1 MVVKI
6 LSDLG
11 ERAAIQRIAA
21 VLTKRTNSSGIG
33 DDCAAIDIGKEY
45 LLATTDMIYQRTHIP
60 AQMTPYEMGWFLV
73 AINLSDIAAKG
84 GTPLGLVLSFGL
96 PKKTT
101 ELFLKELTK
110 GADACA
116 VTFGTTIVGGDTKE
130 TNEITLCGAA
140 FGTVKKN
147 EFMSRTG
154 ARPGDVVAVTGT
166 LGRAATGY
174 YALKHHSL
182 KKKLSKAL
190 LEPIPK
196 LKEGRLLA
204 QQRLVTSS
212 MDLSDGL
219 SASLYQLQE
228 LNNVGFEIKKNALP
242 LASELYELCSKNH
255 GIDPHSLALHFGG
268 DYELLITI
276 PHKRFE
282 QTKKML
288 KKHDVDLNAI
298 GLVTKKKDIIL
309 VDNKNKRILENKG
322 YEHFKKHNFFDKKS
336 GKDCSTKVLKG

>member
-1 MVVKI
+1 MKI

-11 ERAAIQRIAA
+11 ERTAIQRIAA
-21 VLTKRTNSSGIG
+21 ALTKRTNSSGIG

-60 AQMTPYEMGWFLV
+60 ARMTPYEMGWFLV

-130 TNEITLCGAA
+130 TNEITLCGTA

-154 ARPGDVVAVTGT
+154 ACTGDVVAVTGT
-166 LGRAATGY
+166 LGRAGAGY
-174 YALKHHSL
+174 YALKHHIL
-182 KKKLSKAL
+182 EKRLSKAL
-190 LEPIPK
+190 LEPVPK

-204 QQRLVTSS
+204 QGHLVTSS

-242 LASELYELCSKNH
+242 LASELCELCSKNH
-255 GIDPHSLALHFGG
+255 SIDPYSLALHFGG

-276 PHKRFE
+276 PHERFE

-288 KKHDVDLNAI
+288 KTHGVDLTAI
-298 GLVTKKKDIIL
+298 GIVTKKKDIIL
-309 VDNKNKRILENKG
+309 VDNKTKRILENKG
-322 YEHFKKHNFFDKKS
+322 YEHFKKHNF
-336 GKDCSTKVLKG
+336 

>member
-1 MVVKI
+1 MIVKI

-11 ERAAIQRIAA
+11 ERTAIQRIAA
-21 VLTKRTNSSGIG
+21 VLTKGTNGSGIG
-33 DDCAAIDIGKEY
+33 DDCAAIDMGKEY
-45 LLATTDMIYQRTHIP
+45 LLITTDMMSQRTHIP
-60 AQMTPYEMGWFLV
+60 AQMTPYQMGWFLV
-73 AINLSDIAAKG
+73 AISLSDIAAKG

-116 VTFGTTIVGGDTKE
+116 VIFGTTIVGGDTKE
-130 TNEITLCGAA
+130 TQEITLCGTA
-140 FGTVKKN
+140 FGTVKKD

-154 ARPGDVVAVTGT
+154 AHPGDVIAVTGT
-166 LGRAATGY
+166 LGKAGAGY
-174 YALKHHSL
+174 YSL
-182 KKKLSKAL
+182 KYHILEKKLSKAL
-190 LEPIPK
+190 LEPDPK

-228 LNNVGFEIKKNALP
+228 MNDVGFEIKKNVLP
-242 LASELYELCSKNH
+242 LASELSMLCRKKH
-255 GIDPHSLALHFGG
+255 GIDPYSLALHFGG
-268 DYELLITI
+268 DYELLVTI
-276 PHKRFE
+276 PHERFE

-288 KKHDVDLNAI
+288 KKHGVNLTAI
-298 GLVTKKKDIIL
+298 GIVTKKKDIVLI
-309 VDNKNKRILENKG
+309 DNRSKRILENKG
-322 YEHFKKHNFFDKKS
+322 YEHFKKHNF
-336 GKDCSTKVLKG
+336 

>member
-1 MVVKI
+1 MVVKM

-21 VLTKRTNSSGIG
+21 ALTKKTNSSGIG
-33 DDCAAIDIGKEY
+33 DDCAAVEIGKEY
-45 LLATTDMIYQRTHIP
+45 LLATTDMMYQRTHIP
-60 AQMTPYEMGWFLV
+60 ARMTPYQMGWFLV

-101 ELFLKELTK
+101 ELFLEELTK
-110 GADACA
+110 GANACA
-116 VTFGTTIVGGDTKE
+116 ITFGTTIVGGDTKE
-130 TNEITLCGAA
+130 TNEITLCGTA

-147 EFMSRTG
+147 EFMSRAGT
-154 ARPGDVVAVTGT
+154 RPGDVVAVTGT
-166 LGRAATGY
+166 LGRAGAGY
-174 YALKHHSL
+174 YALKHHIL
-182 KKKLSKAL
+182 EKKLSKAL
-190 LEPIPK
+190 LEPVPK

-212 MDLSDGL
+212 MDLSDGI

-242 LASELYELCSKNH
+242 LASELCELCSKNH
-255 GIDPHSLALHFGG
+255 SIDPYSLALHFGG

-276 PHKRFE
+276 PRERFE

-288 KKHDVDLNAI
+288 KKHGVDLTAI
-298 GLVTKKKDIIL
+298 GIVTKKKNVIL
-309 VDNKNKRILENKG
+309 VENKNKRILENKG
-322 YEHFKKHNFFDKKS
+322 YEHFKKHNF
-336 GKDCSTKVLKG
+336 